1 MIDHALSLAH
11 ALSASRQTRT
21 RGFMNDINAWRPR
34 LLTGHWFA
42 QLPPSLQDSVLAVA
56 RLRRVPAGACLFQ
69 RGDAP
74 CGLYAVVEGS
84 MCIGAVNAQGKE
96 ALLALVEAPQWF
108 GEIALFDGQPRTHD
122 AYAEDDCV
130 LVWVPQGALLAMLA
144 ATPAWWR
151 DFALLMSQKLRL
163 AFVMLE
169 QQSLLA
175 AAPRLAHRLLMIAQ
189 GYGEVE
195 GARRVIRLGQE
206 QLAMMLSLSRQT
218 TNQIL
223 KELEQQGVLRL
234 SYGEI
239 EILDLNAL
247 KHAATP

>member
-1 MIDHALSLAH
+1 
-11 ALSASRQTRT
+11 
-21 RGFMNDINAWRPR
+21 MNDVTAWRPR

-42 QLPPSLQDSVLAVA
+42 HLPPTLQDSVLAAA
-56 RLRRVPAGACLFQ
+56 RVRRLPAGACLFQ

-84 MCIGAVNAQGKE
+84 MRIGAVNAQGKE

-108 GEIALFDGQPRTHD
+108 GEIALFDGQLRTHD

-169 QQSLLA
+169 HPQARRNPVA
-175 AAPRLAHRLLMIAQ
+175 AA
-189 GYGEVE
+189 E
-195 GARRVIRLGQE
+195 G
-206 QLAMMLSLSRQT
+206 
-218 TNQIL
+218 
-223 KELEQQGVLRL
+223 GVGPTLTI
-234 SYGEI
+234 SYTAVPVTRPGGRCYRG
-239 EILDLNAL
+239 
-247 KHAATP
+247 

>member
-1 MIDHALSLAH
+1 
-11 ALSASRQTRT
+11 
-21 RGFMNDINAWRPR
+21 MNDVNAWRPR

-42 QLPPSLQDSVLAVA
+42 HLPPTLQESVLAVA
-56 RLRRVPAGACLFQ
+56 RVRRLPAGACLFQ

-74 CGLYAVVEGS
+74 CGLYAVVEGA
-84 MCIGAVNAQGKE
+84 MRVGAVNAQGKE

-108 GEIALFDGQPRTHD
+108 GEISLFDGQPRTHD
-122 AYAEDDCV
+122 AYADEACA
-130 LVWVPQGALLAMLA
+130 LIWVPQPALLALLT
-144 ATPAWWR
+144 ATPGYWR

-175 AAPRLAHRLLMIAQ
+175 AAPRLAHRLLLIAQ
-189 GYGEVE
+189 GYGEVD

-234 SYGEI
+234 AYGEI
-239 EILDLNAL
+239 EILDLDSL
-247 KHAATP
+247 RGAATP

>member
-1 MIDHALSLAH
+1 
-11 ALSASRQTRT
+11 
-21 RGFMNDINAWRPR
+21 MNDVTAWRPR

-42 QLPPSLQDSVLAVA
+42 QLPLSLQDSVLAAA
-56 RLRRVPAGACLFQ
+56 RVRRLAAGACLFK
-69 RGDAP
+69 RGDPP
-74 CGLYAVVEGS
+74 CGLYAVVEGA
-84 MCIGAVNAQGKE
+84 MRIGAVNALGKE
-96 ALLALVEAPQWF
+96 ALLALVEPPQWF

-130 LVWVPQGALLAMLA
+130 LIWVGQGALLALLA
-144 ATPAWWR
+144 ATPAYWQE
-151 DFALLMSQKLRL
+151 FALLMSQKLRL

-175 AAPRLAHRLLMIAQ
+175 AAPRLAHRLLLIAQ
-189 GYGEVE
+189 GYGEVD

-223 KELEQQGVLRL
+223 KELELQGVVRL

-239 EILDLNAL
+239 EILDLVAL
-247 KHAATP
+247 KHRATL

>member
-1 MIDHALSLAH
+1 
-11 ALSASRQTRT
+11 
-21 RGFMNDINAWRPR
+21 MNDVTAWRPR

-42 QLPPSLQDSVLAVA
+42 HLPPTLQDSVLAAA
-56 RLRRVPAGACLFQ
+56 RVRRLPAGACLFQ

-74 CGLYAVVEGS
+74 CGLYAVVEGA
-84 MCIGAVNAQGKE
+84 MRIGAVNAQGKE

-122 AYAEDDCV
+122 AYADEPCT
-130 LVWVPQGALLAMLA
+130 LVWVPQAALLALLA
-144 ATPAWWR
+144 ATPEHWR
-151 DFALLMSQKLRL
+151 EFALLMSQKLRL

-175 AAPRLAHRLLMIAQ
+175 AAPRLAHRLLLIAQ
-189 GYGEVE
+189 GYNEMH

-223 KELEQQGVLRL
+223 KDLEHQGVLKL
-234 SYGEI
+234 AYGEI
-239 EILDLNAL
+239 EILNLNAL
-247 KHAATP
+247 KHAATL